1 MALPGTPRIIIDV
14 LDSPNILPIASL
26 DDERVAV
33 YRNLKDRELTRLHGL
48 FIAEGELLVRRLLE
62 SDFAVHS
69 VLLADRKLDA
79 IAPLVPTGIPVY
91 VAPREQVDKIVGFQF
106 HNGVMACGHRK
117 PPLNLDDLAIRRGA
131 GILPACGE
139 GILPSR
145 PAGVSPAESEDNDKI
160 ACETPAPPLTLVVL
174 PEITKTDNLGALLRI
189 SAAFG
194 VSAVLLGER
203 CCDPFYR
210 ESVRVSMGAVFR
222 LPLVQAENLAADL
235 VRLRDVHGVTLC
247 ATVLDEQ
254 ACPLATLARPDRLA
268 ILLGNETTGLSPA
281 YVDLCGIKATLPM
294 QMGTDSLN
302 VAVAAAVFL
311 YHFTHVV
318 TQW

>member
-1 MALPGTPRIIIDV
+1 VSNII
-14 LDSPNILPIASL
+14 PIASL

-79 IAPLVPTGIPVY
+79 IAPLVPAGIPVY

-106 HNGVMACGHRK
+106 HNGVMACGYRK
-117 PPLNLDDLAIRRGA
+117 PALTLDDLAIWR
-131 GILPACGE
+131 GE

-145 PAGVSPAESEDNDKI
+145 PAGVSPAESDGNDKP
-160 ACETPAPPLTLVVL
+160 AGRMPAPPLTLVVL

-194 VSAVLLGER
+194 VSAVILGER

-210 ESVRVSMGAVFR
+210 ESVRVSMGAAFR
-222 LPLVQAENLAADL
+222 LPLVQSEDLAADL

-254 ACPLATLARPDRLA
+254 ASPLATLRRPDRLA

-318 TQW
+318 TPQ